1 MEVRMSVIAI
11 WLRKSLIVAAI
22 AAMGLSA
29 LPFVNAYAQST
40 TPPVT
45 PTPSQPSSD
54 KLQKAWAKEQTV
66 YARIGKILDSANTMI
81 SKIQTRLDDAKAKG
95 KDVSAVQ
102 TALDAFSAA
111 VNNVQ
116 PIYADLQTIIQSHS
130 GFDDSGK
137 VTDPTQALQ
146 TVQGFKS
153 NAEQIRQ
160 AGVSEAGKVLREA
173 IKAFRQANQPA
184 TPAPSPSSG
193 GASG

>member
-1 MEVRMSVIAI
+1 MSMIAM
-11 WLRKSLIVAAI
+11 WFKKSLIGAVI
-22 AAMGLSA
+22 AAMGLCA
-29 LPFVNAYAQST
+29 LPFVNAYAQSAN
-40 TPPVT
+40 PPVT
-45 PTPSQPSSD
+45 PTAGQPSND
-54 KLQKAWAKEQTV
+54 RLQKAWAKDQTV
-66 YARIGKILDSANTMI
+66 YARIGKILDGANTLI
-81 SKIQTRLDDAKAKG
+81 SKIQNKLDDAKAKG

-111 VNNVQ
+111 VKNAQ
-116 PIYADLQTIIQSHS
+116 PIYADLQTIVQSHS
-130 GFDDSGK
+130 GFDASGT
-137 VTDPTQALQ
+137 VIDPTQALQ

-160 AGVSEAGKVLREA
+160 AGVSEAGKALREA